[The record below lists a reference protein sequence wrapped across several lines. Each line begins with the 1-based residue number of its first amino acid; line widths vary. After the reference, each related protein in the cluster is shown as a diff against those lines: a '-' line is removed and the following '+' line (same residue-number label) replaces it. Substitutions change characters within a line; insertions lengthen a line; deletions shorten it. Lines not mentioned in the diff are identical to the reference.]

1 MNKSNQKEFGLKILS
16 CGSGMQSSA
25 LALMSC
31 ENAVH
36 PNTYPLVPVYDA
48 IIFCDL
54 GNEPEWVYSQTK
66 FIAQECEKVDIGF
79 YILES
84 PLYKDLIENYGK
96 KRVVSVPYWKINE
109 DGKKSKMPRNC
120 TLDYKIN
127 LIAKFVRW
135 NLLGYKKGQ
144 HLLTKDIKSHEMHIG
159 FSYEERHRCRENP
172 LKLFVNKFPLVEM
185 QLERKDNYAYI
196 KDVWGLE
203 TKASACN
210 ICPFHRN
217 YFFLYLKQHH
227 KSDYD
232 SIIKFD
238 EILEKETKNT
248 KVKGEVY
255 ISRSRKRIKNLS
267 SLECNDAETFLYKGT
282 KIWNGF

>member
-1 MNKSNQKEFGLKILS
+1 MNKSNQNGLKILS

-48 IIFCDL
+48 I
-54 GNEPEWVYSQTK
+54 
-66 FIAQECEKVDIGF
+66 
-79 YILES
+79 
-84 PLYKDLIENYGK
+84 
-96 KRVVSVPYWKINE
+96 
-109 DGKKSKMPRNC
+109 
-120 TLDYKIN
+120 
-127 LIAKFVRW
+127 
-135 NLLGYKKGQ
+135 
-144 HLLTKDIKSHEMHIG
+144 
-159 FSYEERHRCRENP
+159 
-172 LKLFVNKFPLVEM
+172 
-185 QLERKDNYAYI
+185 
-196 KDVWGLE
+196 
-203 TKASACN
+203 
-210 ICPFHRN
+210 N

-255 ISRSRKRIKNLS
+255 ISKSRKRIKNLS
-267 SLECNDAETFLYKGT
+267 SLDCNDAETFLYKGT

>member
-1 MNKSNQKEFGLKILS
+1 MNKSNQNGLKILS

-36 PNTYPLVPVYDA
+36 SNTYPLVPVYDA

-66 FIAQECEKVDIGF
+66 FIAQECEKVDIDF

-84 PLYKDLIENYGK
+84 PLYKDLIEKYGK

-172 LKLFVNKFPLVEM
+172 LKLFVNKFPLVDM
-185 QLERKDNYAYI
+185 RLERKDNYAYI
-196 KDVWGLE
+196 KDVWGLRQKQVPVIYVHFIE
-203 TKASACN
+203 TTFSYTSN
-210 ICPFHRN
+210 
-217 YFFLYLKQHH
+217 
-227 KSDYD
+227 
-232 SIIKFD
+232 SIIRLIMIPLLNLMRYSKKKQR
-238 EILEKETKNT
+238 IQKL
-248 KVKGEVY
+248 KVKY
-255 ISRSRKRIKNLS
+255 IYQDHGKESKI
-267 SLECNDAETFLYKGT
+267 FLL
-282 KIWNGF
+282 